1 MEWRSRKSQKYTD
14 ALREQSKN
22 VQAGLDLIG
31 LEHYNLTKGGDEA
44 LKVGE
49 ECFALT
55 YQAVKTLF

>member
-1 MEWRSRKSQKYTD
+1 MY

-22 VQAGLDLIG
+22 VQAVLDLIG
-31 LEHYNLTKGGDEA
+31 LERYNLTKGGGEA